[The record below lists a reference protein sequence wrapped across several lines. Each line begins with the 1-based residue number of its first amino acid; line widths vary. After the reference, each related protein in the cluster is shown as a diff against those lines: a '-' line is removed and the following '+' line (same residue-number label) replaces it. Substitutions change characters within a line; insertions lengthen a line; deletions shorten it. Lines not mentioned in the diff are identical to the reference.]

1 MSATISPAPSP
12 AASVVQAA
20 LAGSGDSASALA
32 PADAGN
38 PGQFSALFQQLLG
51 KQASV
56 DAALVPVALPAGL
69 PEGADP
75 AEISQVLDALLPF
88 LEAMGLNQDSQA
100 AAETLV
106 DATLVD
112 TIVDG
117 APLAVLA
124 AAHTPQS
131 ASIPAI
137 SAGREHP
144 ENFGKGPS
152 AGLADL
158 AARPEIVGIS
168 GRGSASASEFS
179 SQLAA
184 GGSGE
189 KLLPQFSANPN
200 GHVLNT
206 LGQAPA
212 QVSTAPLPALPV
224 AQTVGA
230 PGWGQELGNRI
241 AWMASRME
249 SRAELVLTP
258 PQMGRIEVSLTVA
271 GDQAN
276 AIFTSAN
283 PVVREALEAAMPRLR
298 EMLAD
303 AGIQLGQA
311 QVGAENPQQ
320 SAQQEKN
327 GDNFALGQ
335 GATPETGPFQAITDM
350 PMTPGSLKVGRGLVD
365 VFA

>member
-1 MSATISPAPSP
+1 MTATISTAASP
-12 AASVVQAA
+12 AASVVQAT

-32 PADAGN
+32 SADAGN
-38 PGQFSALFQQLLG
+38 PGQFTALFQQLLG

-56 DAALVPVALPAGL
+56 DAALVPVVLPAGL
-69 PEGADP
+69 PEGTDP
-75 AEISQVLDALLPF
+75 ADISQVLDALLPF
-88 LEAMGLNQDSQA
+88 LEAMGLKQDSRA
-100 AAETLV
+100 AAE
-106 DATLVD
+106 TLVD

-137 SAGREHP
+137 SAAKEHP

-179 SQLAA
+179 TQLAA
-184 GGSGE
+184 LQGGSGE
-189 KLLPQFSANPN
+189 KPLPQFSANPH

-206 LGQAPA
+206 MGQAPA
-212 QVSTAPLPALPV
+212 QVSTAPLPALPI

-311 QVGAENPQQ
+311 QVGAENSQQ

-327 GDNFALGQ
+327 GDNFASGQ
-335 GATPETGPFQAITDM
+335 GATSDPGPFQAITDM
-350 PMTPGSLKVGRGLVD
+350 PLTPDSLKVGRGLVD